1 MIRNLINKAYHP
13 DRGLKRIVYRH
24 WNRVKFRL
32 LGVALGN
39 NSNMWSKIYLHV
51 GENAKVSI
59 GANFAFQS
67 GDNFNPLCHNTYGSI
82 FVLDNATLTIGNDS
96 GMSGGTI
103 WATDSITI
111 GDNVKIGAN
120 CTIIDGDI
128 HSTDWRRRRDKR
140 PNPQRMEYK
149 HKPIFINDD
158 VWLGANTIVLK
169 GVTIGKRTI
178 IGAGSVVTKDIPA
191 DCIAAGNPCK
201 VLRQFVVAPP
211 RNNITVGLEPQ
222 SKNTKTSGMKRS

>member
-59 GANFAFQS
+59 GVNFAFQS

-128 HSTDWRRRRDKR
+128 HSTDWRRRRYKR

-149 HKPIFINDD
+149 HKPIAIGND
-158 VWLGANTIVLK
+158 VWLGANSIVLK
-169 GVTIGKRTI
+169 GVTIGDRTV
-178 IGAGSVVTKDIPA
+178 IGAGSVVSKDIPA
-191 DCIAAGNPCK
+191 DCIAAGNPC
-201 VLRQFVVAPP
+201 VVVKNLNTVPP
-211 RNNITVGLEPQ
+211 ETFTCSLKPQ
-222 SKNTKTSGMKRS
+222 SKISNQGGLKQE

>member
-24 WNRVKFRL
+24 WNRGKFRL

-59 GANFAFQS
+59 GANFTFQS
-67 GDNFNPLCHNTYGSI
+67 GDNFNPLCHNTFGSI
-82 FVLDNATLTIGNDS
+82 YVFDNATLTIGKDC
-96 GMSGGTI
+96 GMSGGAI
-103 WATDSITI
+103 WATDSISI
-111 GDNVKIGAN
+111 GNNVLIGAN

-128 HSTDWRRRRDKR
+128 HSTDWQQRRSNNS
-140 PNPQRMEYK
+140 NPKLMEYK
-149 HKPIFINDD
+149 HKPIVIGDD

-169 GVTIGKRTI
+169 GVPIGERTI
-178 IGAGSVVTKDIPA
+178 IGAGSVFTKDIPA

-201 VLRQFVVAPP
+201 VVKQCAVAPP
-211 RNNITVGLEPQ
+211 RTIFLAA
-222 SKNTKTSGMKRS
+222 

>member
-1 MIRNLINKAYHP
+1 MLHP

-24 WNRVKFRL
+24 WNRIKFRL
-32 LGVALGN
+32 LGVVLGKK
-39 NSNMWSKIYLHV
+39 SDMWSKIYLHV
-51 GENAKVSI
+51 GEGATVII
-59 GANFAFQS
+59 GDYFEFQS
-67 GDNFNPLCHNTYGSI
+67 GENYNPLCHNTYGSI
-82 FVLDNATLTIGNDS
+82 NVLKNATLTIGNES

-149 HKPIFINDD
+149 HKPIVIGND
-158 VWLGANTIVLK
+158 VWLGANSIVLK
-169 GVTIGKRTI
+169 GVTIGDRTV
-178 IGAGSVVTKDIPA
+178 IGAGSVVSKDIPA
-191 DCIAAGNPCK
+191 DCIAVGNPC
-201 VLRQFVVAPP
+201 VVVKNLTTAPP
-211 RNNITVGLEPQ
+211 EIFTCSLEPQ
-222 SKNTKTSGMKRS
+222 SKISNQGGLKQE